1 MRRQHHHQQQQQHV
15 AARSSRRRT
24 TSAERPQPRVVDHDT
39 ATMTAAAAELE
50 REGRLRRVRS
60 FTMRSGTVVNRG
72 DSFKVSVSAFFVF
85 FRISNTLFD
94 VFELTCQV
102 FVVSAKK

>member
-1 MRRQHHHQQQQQHV
+1 MRRQHQQQQQQQHV

-24 TSAERPQPRVVDHDT
+24 TSAERPQPRVFDHDT

-72 DSFKVSVSAFFVF
+72 DSFKVSVSAFF
-85 FRISNTLFD
+85 RISNTLFD